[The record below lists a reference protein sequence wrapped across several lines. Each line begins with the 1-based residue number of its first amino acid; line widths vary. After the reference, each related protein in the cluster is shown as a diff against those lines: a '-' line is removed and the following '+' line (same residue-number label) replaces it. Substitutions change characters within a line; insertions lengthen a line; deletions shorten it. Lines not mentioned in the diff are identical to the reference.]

1 MFKEEQ
7 VTYYKQSIH
16 TDSHKHT
23 LFSRRIL
30 SFWNTENFNRIDVLN
45 IEQVTQ
51 QKQWKKVTQ
60 DWIYWNFK
68 SNLSKTNQGGKL
80 LREVKKYKH
89 KLHLAF
95 FLFLNVTIYN
105 K

>member
-1 MFKEEQ
+1 MR
-7 VTYYKQSIH
+7 
-16 TDSHKHT
+16 T
-23 LFSRRIL
+23 LIEL
-30 SFWNTENFNRIDVLN
+30 SFLRNAAQRN
-45 IEQVTQ
+45 
-51 QKQWKKVTQ
+51 KVTQ

-68 SNLSKTNQGGKL
+68 SNLSKKKMVENVERRKN
-80 LREVKKYKH
+80 EEKKYKH